1 MRFEFRRRHVA
12 DGLEQPAVVEPIHPR
27 QRLEFHPLQM
37 LPRTLPSNHLRLE
50 EPNHRLGEGIVIRVA
65 AAADRRRDPGVGE
78 PVGVPHRQ
86 ILRTPVAVMHQAAD
100 AIRAT
105 VAHRLFERIE
115 HEVRPR
121 GQIDILRGATE
132 AHTSVMLDG
141 SASDELR
148 GTASE
153 AGRHAMW
160 YQMDISSSEGEL
172 AAELDRAL
180 GTGAVAL
187 SLAKGLRLDAGG
199 ERTLVDVVKRA
210 PIPVLCDGVMSAEE
224 ARWAVQNGVAGV
236 IVSNRTGPASRGSS
250 VDALPKIRAA
260 LGDDIVI
267 LLGGGIRSGTDIL
280 KALALGANAVL
291 IGRPVQWGLAAAGN
305 AGVRKVLELL
315 ESELALSMA
324 LCGRPSVEAIGPSL
338 VRRWAT
344 ATR

>member
-1 MRFEFRRRHVA
+1 
-12 DGLEQPAVVEPIHPR
+12 
-27 QRLEFHPLQM
+27 
-37 LPRTLPSNHLRLE
+37 
-50 EPNHRLGEGIVIRVA
+50 
-65 AAADRRRDPGVGE
+65 
-78 PVGVPHRQ
+78 
-86 ILRTPVAVMHQAAD
+86 
-100 AIRAT
+100 
-105 VAHRLFERIE
+105 
-115 HEVRPR
+115 
-121 GQIDILRGATE
+121 
-132 AHTSVMLDG
+132 MLDG